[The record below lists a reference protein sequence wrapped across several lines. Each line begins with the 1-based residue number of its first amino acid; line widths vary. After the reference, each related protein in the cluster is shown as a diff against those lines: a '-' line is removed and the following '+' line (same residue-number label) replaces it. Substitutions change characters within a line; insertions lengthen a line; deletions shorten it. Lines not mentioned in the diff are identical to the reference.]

1 MTYAP
6 TEEIALVTKSEAAS
20 ALRVS
25 VRTVDRYIAD
35 GTLSAI
41 RLSAR
46 ATRITRA
53 SLDSLLNAPR
63 IGVSDQARS

>member
-1 MTYAP
+1 MTFAP
-6 TEEIALVTKSEAAS
+6 TEEITLVTKREAS
-20 ALRVS
+20 QALRVS

-35 GTLSAI
+35 GTLRAV

-53 SLDSLLNAPR
+53 SLDALLTSPSA
-63 IGVSDQARS
+63 IAKGAVK

>member
-1 MTYAP
+1 MNFVT
-6 TEEIALVTKSEAAS
+6 TEEMTLVTKREAS
-20 ALRVS
+20 QALRVS

-35 GTLSAI
+35 GTLRAV

-53 SLDSLLNAPR
+53 SLDALLTSSAGEAEGR
-63 IGVSDQARS
+63 VK

>member
-1 MTYAP
+1 MHVTQSHDSDV
-6 TEEIALVTKSEAAS
+6 LVTKPEAAA

-25 VRTVDRYIAD
+25 IRTVDRYIAD
-35 GTLSAI
+35 GTLKPV

-53 SLDSLLNAPR
+53 SLDALLSGEVA
-63 IGVSDQARS
+63 A

>member
-1 MTYAP
+1 MNFAN
-6 TEEIALVTKSEAAS
+6 TEGSVLITKAEAAES
-20 ALRVS
+20 LRVS

-53 SLDSLLNAPR
+53 SLDSLLNKQP
-63 IGVSDQARS
+63 VKSSN